1 MKKLQSKLQENR
13 FIFLSFLLTAMI
25 CCVIYKLRHVS
36 PFGSESILRVDLFHQ
51 YAPFLEEL
59 RSRILNGQSLAY
71 SWESALG
78 KDFLTQM
85 AYYTA
90 SPLDFL
96 VLLFPE
102 RLIAEF
108 TALLVILKTSIC
120 SSTFSYYLKKHFQRN
135 DLSIV
140 IFALF
145 YAFCGFMTCYYWNT
159 MWLDTVALFPL
170 VALGTEKIVKENK
183 HLFYYV
189 ALTLTMIVNFYLAV
203 LVCIFTALY
212 FLLCV
217 FSAYSWKENYK
228 VIIQR
233 TFRFGITSILC
244 ALTAMFILLPVV
256 IALGQTAT
264 SETAFPGFGI
274 YDNIYQIL
282 TCHFIGARPAVL
294 ARNQDLPNVFSG
306 VLTMMLLPAYLFNRE
321 IPKKDKLLRGAFLI
335 FVLLCCIIKPLD
347 FVIHGFHFPA
357 NLPHRFVFMYS
368 FMLIIMA
375 YEAFTKIKSFDY
387 KWTLCTAG
395 IYTAV
400 ILITE
405 YLIVPRIWGIKVTL
419 STDDV
424 FLNLILFVV
433 YLVLIYLL
441 QNSKKIV
448 SPVLLV
454 VLLIFAIGESVF
466 SGYDGLYDTGDHDG
480 YVAYLD
486 GAAEANAAISE
497 QEEDLFYRTEFR
509 RLAVINEGTIYHYN
523 GFSQFSSLAPGGTS
537 AFIKNIGIAATSNSY
552 RYYDPT
558 PLTNAMFDM
567 KYLLNRDKPL
577 TKDYY
582 TEIGQFDNVYAYRN
596 ERNLSLGFLVDQEVT
611 DWDLDAT
618 NPFLVQNDF
627 IKKSTS
633 VEEDMFTLID
643 ADYINVENM
652 NVTYTDG
659 DKAFDYTL
667 DNPADLET
675 IPRFTA
681 QYTSAKDQY
690 LYLYVVASN
699 AKRFVYHTSRED
711 QDREIACGNAI
722 IDVGHVS
729 AGEVITIEC
738 ELTNMGEFE
747 TEYRSPGKVSLYAA
761 SYNDSV
767 FQKAYDELS
776 QGCMTIT
783 DFTDTHFEGTV
794 SASKDQVL
802 FTSIPYVDGWSVTLD
817 GEPVDKVSLGND
829 GVIGVAIPAGDHE
842 LTFTY
847 KLKGLRYA
855 VVFSVLGVLLMIGYL
870 MLEKKG
876 KLPAVK
882 VNASKTIN
890 HPVTEVNTSKKTNL
904 PITKVNATKGGKK
917 KKRHGK

>member
-1 MKKLQSKLQENR
+1 MKKLKSGLQENR
-13 FIFLSFLLTAMI
+13 YIFLSFLLTAMI
-25 CCVIYKLRHVS
+25 SCVIFKLRHVS
-36 PFGSESILRVDLFHQ
+36 PFGTESILRVDLFHQ

-71 SWESALG
+71 SWETALG

-108 TALLVILKTSIC
+108 TALLIILKTSIC
-120 SSTFSYYLKKHFQRN
+120 GGTFSYYLKKHFRKN

-145 YAFCGFMTCYYWNT
+145 YAFCGFMACYYWNT

-170 VALGTEKIVKENK
+170 VALGTEKIVNENK

-217 FSAYSWKENYK
+217 FSAYNWKENHR

-233 TFRFGITSILC
+233 TLRFGITSILC

-282 TCHFIGARPAVL
+282 TCHFLGARPSVL
-294 ARNQDLPNVFSG
+294 ARNQDLPNAFSG
-306 VLTMMLLPAYLFNRE
+306 VLTLMLLPAYLFNRE
-321 IPKKDKLLRGAFLI
+321 ISKKDKVLHGAFLI
-335 FVLLCCIIKPLD
+335 FALLCCTLKQLD

-357 NLPHRFVFMYS
+357 NLPHRFIFMYS
-368 FMLIIMA
+368 FLLIVMA

-387 KWTLCTAG
+387 KWALCAAG
-395 IYTAV
+395 FYTAV
-400 ILITE
+400 ILISE

-441 QNSKKIV
+441 QNSRKNG
-448 SPVLLV
+448 SPVLLAA
-454 VLLIFAIGESVF
+454 LLIFAIGEACF
-466 SGYDGLYDTGDHDG
+466 SGYDGLYDTGDRDA

-486 GAAEANAAISE
+486 SAAEANAAIAA
-497 QEEDLFYRTEFR
+497 QEEDPFYRTEFR
-509 RLAVINEGTIYHYN
+509 RLMVINEGNIYHYN

-537 AFIKNIGIAATSNSY
+537 EFIKKIGISATGNSY

-558 PLTNAMFDM
+558 PLVNAMFDM
-567 KYLLNRDKPL
+567 KYLLNRDKEY

-596 ERNLSLGFLVDQEVT
+596 ERNLSLGFLVNQEVT
-611 DWDLDAT
+611 DWNLDAV

-627 IKKSTS
+627 IKKATS
-633 VEEDMFTLID
+633 VQEDMFTPFE

-659 DKAFDYTL
+659 NKAFDYTL

-681 QYTSAKDQY
+681 QYTSDKDQY
-690 LYLYVVASN
+690 LFLYVVASN
-699 AKRFVYHTSRED
+699 AKRFVYHTSREK
-711 QDREIACGNAI
+711 QDRELACGNAI
-722 IDVGHVS
+722 IDVGPVS
-729 AGEVITIEC
+729 AGEVITMEC
-738 ELTNMGEFE
+738 ELTKMGEFE
-747 TEYRSPGKVSLYAA
+747 TEYRSPGNVALYAA
-761 SYNDSV
+761 SYDDSV

-776 QGCMTIT
+776 QGCMAIT

-794 SASKDQVL
+794 SASEDQVL
-802 FTSIPYVDGWSVTLD
+802 FTSVPYVDGWSVKVD
-817 GEPVDKVSLGND
+817 GEPVEKLSLGDD
-829 GVIGVAIPAGDHE
+829 GVIGVVIPAGNHE
-842 LTFTY
+842 LSFTY
-847 KLKGLRYA
+847 KLKGLKYA
-855 VVFSVLGVLLMIGYL
+855 VIFSVLGILLMIGYL
-870 MLEKKG
+870 ILEKKG
-876 KLPAVK
+876 KLPTVE
-882 VNASKTIN
+882 VNSPKKAN
-890 HPVTEVNTSKKTNL
+890 LPVTDVKPSKKKEL
-904 PITKVNATKGGKK
+904 PITKVNSTKKGKK
-917 KKRHGK
+917 KKHNGK